1 MMFEKFFESDDEL
14 AVHCENEKDAELLV
28 AMFDDA
34 GYKWNSDEPYAIKS
48 NWQFYRENTCYI
60 NNRRFGSL
68 DNCKRILKIKVISF
82 REFLAEEFMSVLQ
95 SLKSLNLRGVL
106 ADYNYI
112 LLINDALDAYAEF
125 KEGGEI

>member
-1 MMFEKFFESDDEL
+1 MLFEKFFESKDAL
-14 AVHCENEKDAELLV
+14 AVHCPCEKDAELLL

-34 GYKWNSDEPYAIKS
+34 GYKWFGGQPYSLDTHWYYYTK
-48 NWQFYRENTCYI
+48 NTCYL
-60 NNRRFGSL
+60 NNHRYAGL
-68 DNCKRILKIKVISF
+68 HHLTNGTKVFSF

-95 SLKSLNLRGVL
+95 TLKSLNLRGVL